1 MEPGWGGGGDAPV
14 AEGNGRRSRGN
25 AGEELAKVRSGGAK
39 KVLKHLECIAN
50 IFYFRNSAF
59 NYMQLNFAASG
70 QAVIGELKECG
81 RVVGTAAADK
91 AQPLAYSGDGAQNGR

>member
-39 KVLKHLECIAN
+39 KVLKHLECGRCGGPADLRTVR
-50 IFYFRNSAF
+50 YGSA
-59 NYMQLNFAASG
+59 
-70 QAVIGELKECG
+70 E
-81 RVVGTAAADK
+81 
-91 AQPLAYSGDGAQNGR
+91 DGAPLKSQTPVAHQDPIQEVFTIGYFILRDN